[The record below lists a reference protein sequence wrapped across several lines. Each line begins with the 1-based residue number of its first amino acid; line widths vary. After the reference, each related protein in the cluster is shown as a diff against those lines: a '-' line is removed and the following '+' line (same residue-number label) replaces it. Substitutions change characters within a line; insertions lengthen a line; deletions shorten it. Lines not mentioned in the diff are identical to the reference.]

1 MAKKSLPQSRRCGI
15 IMLLLLC
22 QLLMVKFIT
31 TIIILITSSLSC
43 KITSQSLR
51 PVQWGQIWRY
61 FATWVKFQ
69 KFWAVFVGLVGKISK
84 LLWPIFMLLGK
95 FSVNGRILNKYS
107 NHLVTLLLMRPI
119 TFKRACG
126 LVVKEHLHDW
136 EFESQHHI
144 LRDHSSNFHL
154 LSIWNVPCK
163 DQVAGVGPSKTC
175 SMTLSVLARK
185 LLMRRLVN
193 YDRNVFKT
201 CAASD
206 VENSFAEISCHVV
219 PKLTFKN

>member
-1 MAKKSLPQSRRCGI
+1 
-15 IMLLLLC
+15 
-22 QLLMVKFIT
+22 MVKFIT

-43 KITSQSLR
+43 KNHVSISETG
-51 PVQWGQIWRY
+51 PVGPDLAIFRH
-61 FATWVKFQ
+61 
-69 KFWAVFVGLVGKISK
+69 LGKISK
-84 LLWPIFMLLGK
+84 VLGFFCRFSWQNIETALAHFMLLGK

-136 EFESQHHI
+136 EFESQHQI